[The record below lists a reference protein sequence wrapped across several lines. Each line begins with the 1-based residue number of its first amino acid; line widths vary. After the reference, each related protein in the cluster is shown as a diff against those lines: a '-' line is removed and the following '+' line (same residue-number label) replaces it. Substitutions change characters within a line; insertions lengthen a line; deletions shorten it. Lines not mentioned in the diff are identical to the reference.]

1 MMKEEPVFIL
11 MRGLNGV
18 ILDLESTSRPVFIVL
33 TPQEKWSALTVMC
46 GRHRPGQQTL
56 SVLCPGQE
64 SLHMGTVP
72 L

>member
-18 ILDLESTSRPVFIVL
+18 ILDLESTSSSVFIFLIPKERWSVL
-33 TPQEKWSALTVMC
+33 AVMC
-46 GRHRPGQQTL
+46 GCRCPGQQTL
-56 SVLCPGQE
+56 SGLCPGQE
-64 SLHMGTVP
+64 SLQMGTVP